1 MPYRRPEPTGGEREA
16 PRQPA
21 PRHPDAA
28 LVGAA
33 VWRRAVAATLDT
45 VVVFAPAIGVY
56 VLLHTVLEQGSC
68 QRITG
73 FYGEQKLV
81 NCSGWALMGTW
92 LITVLVFLAAAFM
105 VEVGPTSGG
114 RRSLGR
120 RLVKIEAVDG
130 GTGDPIGLSRAS
142 GRFLFRTFIS
152 TILGLGFLW
161 MILDDRDRTLHDIV
175 CRSAVVGTGSN
186 EFALVRR

>member
-1 MPYRRPEPTGGEREA
+1 VPRRPEPRVLEDG
-16 PRQPA
+16 
-21 PRHPDAA
+21 

-33 VWRRAVAATLDT
+33 VWRRAVAAVVDT
-45 VVVFAPAIGVY
+45 VVVFAPAIGVFA
-56 VLLHTVLEQGSC
+56 LLHALLYHGSC

-81 NCSGWALMGTW
+81 NCSGWALLGTW
-92 LITVLVFLAAAFM
+92 LITALVFLAVAFM

-120 RLVKIEAVDG
+120 RIVRIEAVDG
-130 GTGDPIGLSRAS
+130 ATGGPIGLPRAA
-142 GRFLFRTFIS
+142 GRFLFRTFVS

-175 CRSAVVGTGSN
+175 CRSAVVGAGSN
-186 EFALVRR
+186 RLALMRR